1 MPGNVTPNFTNRRII
16 AVKDLAIDH
25 FAELLDLAAYGL
37 ASLLVSGLGIGIER
51 DAVVNLLA
59 GAPMLGLWELF
70 MGAIAIYVG
79 VYLLAFGEVRPRLA
93 AIR

>member
-1 MPGNVTPNFTNRRII
+1 M
-16 AVKDLAIDH
+16 KDLAIDH
-25 FAELLDLAAYGL
+25 FAELLDLAVYAL

-51 DAVVNLLA
+51 AAVQNLLA

-79 VYLLAFGEVRPRLA
+79 LYLLGYGEVRPRLA
-93 AIR
+93 AVR